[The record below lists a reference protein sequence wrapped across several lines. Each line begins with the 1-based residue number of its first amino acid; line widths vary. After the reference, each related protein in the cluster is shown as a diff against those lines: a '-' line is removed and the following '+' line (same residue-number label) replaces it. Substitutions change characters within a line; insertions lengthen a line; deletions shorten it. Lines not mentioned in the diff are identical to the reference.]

1 MFCHFL
7 PRVARD
13 RNEEARENYARR
25 GVYMSVLHMKLISPP
40 MYIQHNPC
48 RVRADAS
55 QRDELCGHKLL
66 RQRYTLKT
74 QQGDLTMSSMVSGFN
89 LQKTFVGLA
98 T

>member
-48 RVRADAS
+48 PCRCLLERRA
-55 QRDELCGHKLL
+55 L
-66 RQRYTLKT
+66 RPQTIETEIHIENTAR
-74 QQGDLTMSSMVSGFN
+74 
-89 LQKTFVGLA
+89 
-98 T
+98 